1 MDNLTNV
8 PSEQDNSIK
17 SRLLTPAFAATAWQR
32 FLLAHSPEIRPAL
45 RVGFGLA
52 IPGVILMLIGHT
64 DLMVYAV
71 FGSVVGMY
79 GRSPHRMQRLKDQLL
94 AGAMMLCAG
103 VSGIIVAPWGLE
115 SWGLLAGGI
124 FWASA
129 SSLTADRYGL
139 KPGGSFFPVFA
150 FGALASLPVGQAPS
164 TAGLAAFV
172 LTALVGVILGQTA
185 RFGAAV
191 QDSLGHD
198 PIPWSDALR
207 RATCYVCVVLLAGAV
222 AIGLQFDHLQ
232 WVMAGSV
239 VPLAA
244 GNARGR
250 LRRGVHRVVGTIAG
264 LVVLLGIFYL
274 QLPDLALALAI
285 ILLMFP
291 TEGYM
296 TRNYGLALSFFT
308 PLIMLMLELADP
320 SLNSEVV
327 WERASA
333 NLLGV
338 LAGIF
343 GALIFDRKPR

>member
-1 MDNLTNV
+1 MNNQTNV
-8 PSEQDNSIK
+8 PHEPASSPRARVL
-17 SRLLTPAFAATAWQR
+17 SPAFAALTWRR

-52 IPGVILMLIGHT
+52 IPGAILMLIGHT

-79 GRSPHRMQRLKDQLL
+79 GRSQHRLQRLKDQLL

-103 VSGIIVAPWGLE
+103 VSGIILAPWGLDG
-115 SWGLLAGGI
+115 WALVAGGI

-150 FGALASLPVGQAPS
+150 FGALASLPVEQAPS
-164 TAGLAAFV
+164 LGGLAAFT
-172 LTALVGVILGQTA
+172 LTALIGVILGQTA
-185 RFGAAV
+185 RFGSTA
-191 QDSLGHD
+191 QDPFGHD
-198 PIPWSDALR
+198 PIPWPDALR
-207 RATCYVCVVLLAGAV
+207 RATCYACVVLLAGALG
-222 AIGLQFDHLQ
+222 IGLQFDHLQ
-232 WVMAGSV
+232 WVIAGSV

-250 LRRGVHRVVGTIAG
+250 LSRGVHRVAGTVAG
-264 LVVLLGIFYL
+264 LVVLLGIYYL

-320 SLNSEVV
+320 SVNAEVL
-327 WERASA
+327 WERALG

-338 LAGIF
+338 LAGIL

>member
-1 MDNLTNV
+1 MSNHPQMPT
-8 PSEQDNSIK
+8 EQAG
-17 SRLLTPAFAATAWQR
+17 TPKADRPALPPAVAVWQR
-32 FLLAHSPEIRPAL
+32 LVLSHSPEIRPAL

-52 IPGVILMLIGHT
+52 IPGAALILLGHV

-79 GRSPHRMQRLKDQLL
+79 GRSPHRMQRLKDQVL

-103 VSGIIVAPWGLE
+103 VSGIVIAPWGPE
-115 SWGLLAGGI
+115 GWALLAGGI
-124 FWASA
+124 FWACA

-150 FGALASLPVGQAPS
+150 FGALACLPVGQSPS

-172 LTALVGVILGQTA
+172 LTALFCIVLGQTA
-185 RFGAAV
+185 RFGTATRGFP
-191 QDSLGHD
+191 GHD
-198 PIPWSDALR
+198 PVSWPDALR
-207 RATCYVCVVLLAGAV
+207 RAACYASVVLLAGAL
-222 AIGLQFDHLQ
+222 AIGLQLEHLQ

-250 LRRGVHRVVGTIAG
+250 LSRGAHRVAGTVAG
-264 LVVLLGIFYL
+264 LVVLLGIYYL
-274 QLPDLALALAI
+274 QLPELALGLVI
-285 ILLMFP
+285 IALMFP

-320 SLNSEVV
+320 SVNADVL
-327 WERASA
+327 WERAA
-333 NLLGV
+333 GNLLGV
-338 LAGIF
+338 LAGIL
-343 GALIFDRKPR
+343 GALLFDRRPR